1 MQPRIHNFGAGPA
14 ALPLSVLEEAQRD
27 LLSLPGVGMS
37 VLEISHRSKHFD
49 AIQQETITNLRQLLG
64 LAPEQQVLFL
74 PGGAS
79 LQFTLVPM
87 NLCPAGKKA
96 DYIVTGTWSDKAA
109 KDAEAQGKGRRL
121 WSGKA
126 GNYTRLPLAEE
137 LTLDP
142 EAAYLHYT
150 SNETIHGVQFHHVP
164 EAGPTPLVCDMSS
177 DFLSRPI
184 EASRFSL
191 IYAGAQKNAG
201 PAGVTVVI
209 VHDAML
215 ERSPAS
221 LPPMLSYALQAKEN
235 SIYNTPPVFP
245 IYVVMLVTRWL
256 LANGGLSGIA
266 QENEAKAQRLYS
278 LIDASTGFYRPHAQA
293 DCRSRMNVAWRLP
306 SEELEKTF
314 LDQAKA
320 RGFDGLKGHR
330 SVGGIRAS
338 IYNAVPKQSVEA
350 LAAFMEEFR
359 AAEAAA

>member
-1 MQPRIHNFGAGPA
+1 MHPRIHNFGAGPA

-27 LLSLPGVGMS
+27 LLSLPGVGVS

-64 LAPEQQVLFL
+64 LAPEQHVLFL

-79 LQFTLVPM
+79 LQFTLLPM
-87 NLCPAGKKA
+87 NLCPEGSKA

-126 GNYTRLPLAEE
+126 DNYTRLPRAEE
-137 LTLDP
+137 LSLDP
-142 EAAYLHYT
+142 DSAYLHYT

-164 EAGPTPLVCDMSS
+164 EAGAVPLICDMSS
-177 DFLSRPI
+177 DFLSRPV
-184 EASRFSL
+184 EGSRYSL

-209 VHDAML
+209 VHEAML
-215 ERSPAS
+215 GRSAAS

-245 IYVVMLVTRWL
+245 IYIVMLVTRWL

-278 LIDASTGFYRPHAQA
+278 VIDASAGFYRPHAQV

-306 SEELEKTF
+306 SEELEKKF

-338 IYNAVPKQSVEA
+338 IYNAVPKVSVDA
-350 LAAFMEEFR
+350 LAGFMEDFR
-359 AAEAAA
+359 AAEG